1 MQPKPDFCPW
11 LWGYSLGDMLTEA
24 QVLDALRKVIDPD
37 FKKDIVTL
45 GFVQDLAIE
54 GDRVAFTLK
63 LTTPACPLKDQ
74 LTREAEEALKAIGA
88 REVAIT
94 QTAESPIQQ
103 KPLPGVDHVIAVVAG
118 KGGVGKS
125 TTAVNLAV
133 ALTQLGAKVGLFDAD
148 AFGPNAPRMLGALG
162 RPLLTRGG
170 KIIPIEAHG
179 IKLVSL
185 GLVVPDGQPIVWRGS
200 LQHSFVRDFVTK
212 TDWGELDYVVVDMPP
227 GTGDI
232 PLSVMQLVPLT
243 GAIVVGTPQEVALE
257 DVRRAVNMLEKLE
270 VELLGFVENMSYF
283 VCPSCGEKHD
293 IFGSGGLAA
302 YAEKVGK
309 PLLGTIPIEPKIR
322 KGGDVGFPAALE
334 DGPLGEAYHELAENV
349 ARRVAVAASQQKP
362 RETPHQKPFLNIPLK
377 K

>member
-1 MQPKPDFCPW
+1 
-11 LWGYSLGDMLTEA
+11 MLTEA

-45 GFVQDLAIE
+45 GFVRDLKIE

-63 LTTPACPLKDQ
+63 LTTPACPLKDK
-74 LTREAEEALKAIGA
+74 LKADAEAVVKEIGA
-88 REVAIT
+88 KEVAIT
-94 QTAESPIQQ
+94 LDAESPIQQ

-133 ALTQLGAKVGLFDAD
+133 ALGLLGAKVGLFDAD

-162 RPLLTRGG
+162 RPLMTRGG
-170 KIIPIEAHG
+170 KILPIEAHG
-179 IKLVSL
+179 VKLVSL

-212 TDWGELDYVVVDMPP
+212 TEWGELDYVIVDMPP

-257 DVRRAVNMLEKLE
+257 DVRRAVTMLEKLE
-270 VELLGFVENMSYF
+270 VPVLGFVENMSYF

-302 YAEKVGK
+302 YAEQYGA
-309 PLLGTIPIEPKIR
+309 PLLGQIPIEPKIR
-322 KGGDVGFPAALE
+322 KGSDAGFPAALE
-334 DGPLGEAYHELAENV
+334 EGPLGEAYRELAENT
-349 ARRVAVAASQQKP
+349 ARRVAVVASTRKP
-362 RETPHQKPFLNIPLK
+362 KETPHQKPFLNIPLK

>member
-1 MQPKPDFCPW
+1 MIR
-11 LWGYSLGDMLTEA
+11 EA
-24 QVLDALRKVIDPD
+24 QVLEALKSVVDPD

-45 GFVQDLAIE
+45 GFVRNLKIE
-54 GDRVAFTLK
+54 GDRVSFTLK

-74 LTREAEEALKAIGA
+74 LKAEAEATVKALGA
-88 REVAIT
+88 SEVAIT
-94 QTAESPIQQ
+94 MDAESPIQAQ
-103 KPLPGVDHVIAVVAG
+103 PLPGVDHVIAVVAG

-133 ALTQLGAKVGLFDAD
+133 ALAQLGAKVGLFDAD

-162 RPLLTRGG
+162 QPLMTRKG

-179 IKLVSL
+179 VKLVSL
-185 GLVVPDGQPIVWRGS
+185 GLVVPDGQPVVWRGS
-200 LQHSFVRDFVTK
+200 LQHSFVRDFATK
-212 TDWGELDYVVVDMPP
+212 TEWGELDYVIVDMPP

-232 PLSVMQLVPLT
+232 PLSVMQLIPLT
-243 GAIVVGTPQEVALE
+243 GAVVVGTPQEVALE

-270 VELLGFVENMSYF
+270 VNVLGFVENMSYF

-293 IFGSGGLAA
+293 IFGTGGLAG
-302 YAEKVGK
+302 YAEKYGA
-309 PLLGTIPIEPKIR
+309 PLLGQIPIEPKIR
-322 KGGDVGFPAALE
+322 KGSDVGFPAALE
-334 DGPLGEAYHELAENV
+334 EGPLGEAYRELAENV

-362 RETPHQKPFLNIPLK
+362 KETPHQKPFLNIPLK